1 MNYEIVTTETFRRWL
16 SKVKDRQAR
25 KAIAMRLTRA
35 EAGNL
40 GDVKSVGGAVSE
52 MRVFVGKGYRI
63 YFTLREGR
71 LVILLCG
78 GDKSTQAK
86 DIQKAK
92 EILNNLEE

>member
-52 MRVFVGKGYRI
+52 MRVFVGEGYRI

>member
-52 MRVFVGKGYRI
+52 MRVLVGKGYRI

>member
-25 KAIAMRLTRA
+25 KAIVMRLTRA

-52 MRVFVGKGYRI
+52 MRVFVGKGYRS

>member
-1 MNYEIVTTETFRRWL
+1 MSMSYEIVTTETFRRWL

-40 GDVKSVGGAVSE
+40 GDIKPVGGSVSE

-63 YFTLREGR
+63 YFTIRDGK

-78 GDKSTQAK
+78 GDKSSQAR
-86 DIQKAK
+86 DIQQA
-92 EILNNLEE
+92 